1 MKNIILKAT
10 LGLALY
16 SSLLAG
22 PADDIAKKHAKATAA
37 EVEAYL
43 KENPDASDKARAQ
56 QLLLISYN
64 VTGETEKSVAIFQ
77 EKFNALGSGADV
89 NTMALYSTTNSLYSL
104 LVKVKKPEAASAALD
119 QAIKK
124 AAGNA
129 QEEQLIS
136 GFQLLKAKLTKP
148 KVGDTVEMKFT
159 SLQGEEVD
167 LTAMKGK
174 VVLIDFWAT
183 WCGPCIAELPHLQ
196 KAYAKYHD
204 KGFEI
209 IGVSLDKQADQAKL
223 ESFIKNKEMTW
234 PQHFDGKGGV
244 NEFAVKFGV
253 TSIPSTYLI
262 GKDGKIVATNL
273 RGDALDKALEQNITK

>member
-1 MKNIILKAT
+1 MKNIILKAS
-10 LGLALY
+10 LGLALC
-16 SSLLAG
+16 SSLIAG

-43 KENPDASDKARAQ
+43 KENPDAPDKTRAH
-56 QLLLISYN
+56 QLLLMSYN
-64 VTGETEKSVAIFQ
+64 VTGETDKSVAIFQ
-77 EKFNALGSGADV
+77 EKFDALGSGADV
-89 NTMALYSTTNSLYSL
+89 NTLFLYSTTNSLYTL
-104 LVKVKKPEAASAALD
+104 LVKAKRPEEASSVID

-136 GFQLLKAKLTKP
+136 GFKLLKAKLTTP
-148 KVGDTVEMKFT
+148 KVGDSVAMKFT
-159 SLQGEEVD
+159 SLQGEEID

-174 VVLIDFWAT
+174 VILIDFWAT

-204 KGFEI
+204 QGFEI

-223 ESFIKNKEMTW
+223 ETFIKQKEMTW
-234 PQHFDGKGGV
+234 PQHFDGKGGN

-253 TSIPSTYLI
+253 SSIPSTYLI
-262 GKDGKIVATNL
+262 GKDGKVIATNL
-273 RGDALDKALEQNITK
+273 RGDALDKALEKNFTK